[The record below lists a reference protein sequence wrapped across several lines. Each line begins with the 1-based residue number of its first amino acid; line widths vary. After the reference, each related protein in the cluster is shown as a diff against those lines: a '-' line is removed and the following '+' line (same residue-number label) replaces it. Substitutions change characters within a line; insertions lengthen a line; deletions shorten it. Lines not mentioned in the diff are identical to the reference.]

1 MSKSLGNVILAK
13 HFAQKYGVN
22 VFRYLILSSSYKQV
36 INFNE
41 KLIQQA
47 TNYVQKIK
55 NLFKRLNFYLYTKKI
70 KVKNSSNL
78 LPQAV
83 VDCLLN
89 DLNTAQTLFF
99 LEEVMVLLNKSIT
112 NKVNSQEFQ
121 KTIDNFYAI
130 LEVLGFRF
138 YLPVY
143 DFKTRLLISQ

>member
-55 NLFKRLNFYLYTKKI
+55 NLLKRLNFYLYTEKI
-70 KVKNSSNL
+70 KVGKNAVQP
-78 LPQAV
+78 PQV
-83 VDCLLN
+83 IVDCLLN
-89 DLNTAQTLFF
+89 DLNTAQTLFW
-99 LEEVMVLLNKSIT
+99 LEKTMVS
-112 NKVNSQEFQ
+112 VN
-121 KTIDNFYAI
+121 
-130 LEVLGFRF
+130 
-138 YLPVY
+138 
-143 DFKTRLLISQ
+143 